1 MSRENENP
9 YLAGR
14 REWNERYGSY
24 IAQKRLWQWTALASI
39 AVNAMLAGGLVYQ
52 ASQSRVQPF
61 VVEVDKL
68 GQAVAIAPA
77 EQITTYDERV
87 VRAQIGNL
95 VNFSR
100 SITPDHVVQKKWL
113 AKVYAML
120 GPQAMEAMNEYYR
133 AHDPFQASKSQKVTV
148 EIISALPISQESW
161 QVQWEETARTLDGR
175 LDGRTRWQAIFEI
188 GFVQPKTPK
197 AIMDNPTGIVVKS
210 FSWTQQL

>member
-1 MSRENENP
+1 MSNENT

-24 IAQKRLWQWTALASI
+24 IAQKRVWQLTALASI
-39 AVNAMLAGGLVYQ
+39 VINGILASGLVYQ
-52 ASQSRVQPF
+52 GSQSSVQPF
-61 VVEVDKL
+61 IVEVDKL

-87 VRAQIGNL
+87 VRAQLANL

-100 SITPDHVVQKKWL
+100 SITPDHIVQKKWL

-120 GPQAMEAMNEYYR
+120 GPQAAESMNEYYR
-133 AHDPFQASKSQKVTV
+133 AHDPFHASKSQKVTV

-161 QVQWEETARTLDGR
+161 QLQWEETRRTPDGR
-175 LDGRTRWQAIFEI
+175 LDGRTRWQAVFEI

-197 AIMDNPTGIVVKS
+197 AIMDNPTGIVIKS
-210 FSWTQQL
+210 FSWTQLM